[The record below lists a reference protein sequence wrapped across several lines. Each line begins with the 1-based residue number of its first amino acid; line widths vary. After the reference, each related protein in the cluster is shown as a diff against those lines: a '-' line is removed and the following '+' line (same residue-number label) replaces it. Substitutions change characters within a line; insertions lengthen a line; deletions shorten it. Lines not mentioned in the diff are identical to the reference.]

1 MIDVTLSICFVILGC
16 ASLLALWRV
25 IAGPRVL
32 DRVMAYDSA
41 AISIIGM
48 MVLLS
53 IRWRT
58 ELLIETIMIFSLLG
72 FMGSIAFVCYLNT
85 VIPRQRASSA
95 AWREKKL
102 ARKLEQEKAREAKR
116 RPPQTPNPSEEP

>member
-1 MIDVTLSICFVILGC
+1 MIETTLSICFVILAC
-16 ASLLALWRV
+16 AALLALWRV

-53 IRWRT
+53 IRWRS

-95 AWREKKL
+95 AWREKKQ
-102 ARKLEQEKAREAKR
+102 ARKLEQEKRRAHKR
-116 RPPQTPNPSEEP
+116 RKPEKPEAPEQP